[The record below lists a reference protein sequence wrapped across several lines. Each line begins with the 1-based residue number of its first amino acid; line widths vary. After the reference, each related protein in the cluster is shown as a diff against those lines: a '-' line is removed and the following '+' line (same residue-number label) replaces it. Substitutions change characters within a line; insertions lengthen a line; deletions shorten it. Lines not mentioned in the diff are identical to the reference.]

1 MYQEE
6 WRIAGAPG
14 AVPLLFPPQGPAQVQ
29 QRGLRRQP
37 PDYPGGAQP
46 LQWRDAQTHRSQL
59 QHPPVPCGG
68 QQQTGDLVWTIMQ
81 T

>member
-14 AVPLLFPPQGPAQVQ
+14 AVPLLSPPHGPAQVP

-46 LQWRDAQTHRSQL
+46 LQ
-59 QHPPVPCGG
+59 
-68 QQQTGDLVWTIMQ
+68 
-81 T
+81 

>member
-1 MYQEE
+1 MHQEE

-46 LQWRDAQTHRSQL
+46 LQ
-59 QHPPVPCGG
+59 
-68 QQQTGDLVWTIMQ
+68 
-81 T
+81 